1 MAAVMYR
8 GYLEKGSEVL
18 GSRAEDCFVAQKP
31 TKKQLNVKL
40 IKKTR
45 KTGASSVRFVAWITM
60 LIIFCW
66 VSEYVEFR
74 FTKIP

>member
-45 KTGASSVRFVAWITM
+45 KSRDGCQF
-60 LIIFCW
+60 FCAIR
-66 VSEYVEFR
+66 VDYYADHF
-74 FTKIP
+74 FAT